1 MIATPGMIF
10 YDIILSRQLA
20 VRMWSAQLIGGDCM
34 TGLALSSRISALKE
48 GSLARKIRAYIAE
61 HVGVDAEAIND
72 DSDFSEDLGL
82 DLIEV
87 IELTILLEDEF
98 AGGRLTGEAD
108 EIEFGGDLGRPIERG
123 MTIARL
129 LSIDDRVSAHAT
141 PCPGWHQRR
150 AIRATM
156 LLMPHG

>member
-20 VRMWSAQLIGGDCM
+20 VGMWSAQLIGGDCM

-108 EIEFGGDLGRPIERG
+108 EIELVGDLVRHIER
-123 MTIARL
+123 AN
-129 LSIDDRVSAHAT
+129 D
-141 PCPGWHQRR
+141 GWIGV
-150 AIRATM
+150 A
-156 LLMPHG
+156 G